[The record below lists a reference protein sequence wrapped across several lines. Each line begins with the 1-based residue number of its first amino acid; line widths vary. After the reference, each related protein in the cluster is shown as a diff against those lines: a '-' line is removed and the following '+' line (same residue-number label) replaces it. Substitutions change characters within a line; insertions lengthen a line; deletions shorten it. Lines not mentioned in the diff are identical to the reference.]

1 MAESE
6 PPGADPQ
13 ESEVDKE
20 ALERENYA
28 RREVAAEW
36 HVPLGGKVFR
46 VEFEHGTAS
55 GKRVLWIDGKEILR
69 RDWMFKLVGE
79 DSFHLDGVRCILRV
93 DPAPGFKY
101 TYSLFVGGQ
110 AFEQFTERQA
120 RALKAWEITV
130 RDKFYRIVLEKD
142 SLNVYLNG
150 KLREEVGEFV
160 DGGADTTFQADGNV
174 FILHSRSSG
183 NKRTGILHSVTV
195 NGAQVPEVDIK

>member
-6 PPGADPQ
+6 PPGVEAQ

-55 GKRVLWIDGKEILR
+55 GKRVLWVDGKEILR

-130 RDKFYRIVLEKD
+130 RDKFYRIVL
-142 SLNVYLNG
+142 G
-150 KLREEVGEFV
+150 KL
-160 DGGADTTFQADGNV
+160 
-174 FILHSRSSG
+174 LWY
-183 NKRTGILHSVTV
+183 
-195 NGAQVPEVDIK
+195 